1 MTSQKKLSTHA
12 ETLIELCNFLSHRST
27 QIHRQTRC
35 ESEGNDWP
43 GGLCWSCWTCREPN
57 SVRPSNLRRL
67 WFHLVA
73 RRAAAAL
80 MAKWRQTLPERE
92 SSGCCASFQHSP
104 QSFILVIR
112 SLRSR
117 RRPTRK
123 KKKLCR
129 FADTSRSAIGLS
141 HGSQIAGRQCSE
153 LVSLHPRL
161 SVARRRCGCW
171 CIQLLQGLRQDAT
184 TSTARYW
191 AQLQQLLRA
200 VYCGPASHK
209 RRAALRTLL
218 FGFARRDRMSGI
230 FMTLS
235 LPTADTVLHNLRIL
249 ICKSVCSI
257 M

>member
-1 MTSQKKLSTHA
+1 MVYAGPAEHVASRTQCDRAICDGCGFIWLHA
-12 ETLIELCNFLSHRST
+12 ER
-27 QIHRQTRC
+27 RQRWWPSDDKRC
-35 ESEGNDWP
+35 P
-43 GGLCWSCWTCREPN
+43 RE
-57 SVRPSNLRRL
+57 
-67 WFHLVA
+67 
-73 RRAAAAL
+73 RAAAAV
-80 MAKWRQTLPERE
+80 P
-92 SSGCCASFQHSP
+92 ASNT
-104 QSFILVIR
+104 R
-112 SLRSR
+112 RSR
-117 RRPTRK
+117 SSSSFARFVRDADRPVR